1 MKSSII
7 IILFT
12 FVSCLSKGGS
22 GDSSI
27 LSLLF
32 LNSLNQNTNNVNKTN
47 AKGGE
52 QGGESNTNNCS
63 ITRTVTT
70 SYLPNR
76 INMPFAYGCIKI
88 DYGNDVKCTEDLGV
102 WGQTSGTNKCVVSG
116 KTTKIEYVKTVI
128 RTYID
133 KMKAK
138 GIDITP
144 ALRTNSPTLFMFNK
158 LSDKNNAEAY
168 MDSIG
173 RYGQDL
179 QADETF
185 VLKDSAQ
192 GYSSTARRRNAAMEE
207 IIHLL
212 HNSALSQTKPDWQVS
227 LNTETNNALRDSKL
241 DWADNNNDGVG
252 DDENALPKSD
262 LDDEFFA
269 DGVEAYFKLRGGSGY
284 IKPTSVC
291 VSRNCGATNS
301 NAQLKANFPSFYTL
315 IENLFGTPT
324 SFYP

>member
-1 MKSSII
+1 MKKINFT
-7 IILFT
+7 ILF
-12 FVSCLSKGGS
+12 FVLFHFTSCSDGDNGGFDA
-22 GDSSI
+22 GN
-27 LSLLF
+27 LLF
-32 LNSLNQNTNNVNKTN
+32 LGFLNEAKSGN
-47 AKGGE
+47 AEE
-52 QGGESNTNNCS
+52 Q
-63 ITRTVTT
+63 RKKYV
-70 SYLPNR
+70 PNR
-76 INMPFAYGCIKI
+76 FVMPSAYGSIKI

-144 ALRTNSPTLFMFNK
+144 VLRTNSPTLFMFNK

-212 HNSALSQTKPDWQVS
+212 HNSGLSQTRPSWQ
-227 LNTETNNALRDSKL
+227 TKL
-241 DWADNNNDGVG
+241 DSETTKAL
-252 DDENALPKSD
+252 NAGKLNWSLSDTNGLPRAD

-269 DGVEAYFKLRGGSGY
+269 DGVEAYFKLRGGDGY
-284 IKPTSVC
+284 VKTGSNALCI
-291 VSRNCGATNS
+291 SRNCGATDS

-315 IENLFGTPT
+315 IEDVLGIST